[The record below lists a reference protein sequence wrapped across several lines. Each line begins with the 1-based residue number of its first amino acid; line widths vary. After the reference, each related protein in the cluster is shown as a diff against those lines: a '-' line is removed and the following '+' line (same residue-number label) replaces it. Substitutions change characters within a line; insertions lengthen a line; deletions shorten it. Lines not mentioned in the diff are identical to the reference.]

1 MFLAFLLACASPAT
15 DQPEQ
20 AESALQRGPE
30 AQRGPP
36 LGVALGRLPGAE
48 DTASSWRGELAVKAE
63 VLVPESACPDGA
75 LWVPDGPFL
84 MGSSSRH
91 AGRDESPVHVVR
103 LNGFC
108 LDRAERSL
116 DGKEIPAEGLDFGE
130 AEALCASIGGRLPTE
145 AEWEKAARGGCELGA
160 DPKRCDVEDLRA
172 YPWGSQAPSCGRA
185 NHQDST
191 QGQPRLCEGKVL
203 RAGSLQGV
211 GPYGHVDLAG
221 NLWEWTGDFYHPETY
236 ASGQERVNPLGPERG
251 EVRVL
256 RGGGWNTFSTN
267 MRTAN
272 RFTSNLEGSATGV
285 RCAYGAVAGTHDALP
300 EQKWVKLS
308 GRVQRTSGLLE
319 GPALMVTAFDA
330 ADADPKTGRLA
341 PGRSPVA
348 ELKLSPNGLASQN
361 FELRLPAGKYLLMG
375 ALDGGRTEQFQ
386 GQFTAS
392 SGLGAFGQA
401 QGIVQAD
408 SDVSNLVISL
418 NPPPAPPPGSRP
430 PGSPPGAPR

>member
-1 MFLAFLLACASPAT
+1 MACGQPAT
-15 DQPEQ
+15 EDPLVQNTAPIQ
-20 AESALQRGPE
+20 E
-30 AQRGPP
+30 APAGRGPP
-36 LGVALGRLPGAE
+36 LSPTMGLLPRVE
-48 DTASSWRGELAVKAE
+48 DTRSSWRDELGATVQIKTPQFPC
-63 VLVPESACPDGA
+63 PEDA

-84 MGSSSRH
+84 MGSASRH
-91 AGRDESPVHVVR
+91 AGRDESPVHVVQ
-103 LNGFC
+103 LTGFC

-116 DGKEIPAEGLDFGE
+116 ADSVTPAEGLGYRAAFD
-130 AEALCASIGGRLPTE
+130 LCAGLGGRLPTE

-160 DPKRCDVEDLRA
+160 DPVRCDVEDLRP
-172 YPWGSQAPSCGRA
+172 YPWGHQAPSCARA

-203 RAGSLQGV
+203 PAGSLAGV

-221 NLWEWTGDFYHPETY
+221 NLWEWTADFYHSESY
-236 ASGQERVNPLGPERG
+236 GEGQPRVNPLGPKAG

-285 RCAYGAVAGTHDALP
+285 RCAYGPFVGTHDVLAAQ
-300 EQKWVKLS
+300 EWVLLS
-308 GRVQRTSGLLE
+308 GRVRVSSREGAQGLLE

-330 ADADPKTGRLA
+330 QDADPKTGRVA

-348 ELKLSPNGLASQN
+348 EIKLAPNGLASQD
-361 FELRLPAGKYLLMG
+361 FELRLPAGDYVLMG

-401 QGIVQAD
+401 PGIVRAD
-408 SDVSNLVISL
+408 SSVSDLVISL
-418 NPPPAPPPGSRP
+418 SPPPSRP
-430 PGSPPGAPR
+430 PAGRPGAPR